1 MTNGPGQYDGH
12 STGVLDD
19 TGTAVI
25 VFGCNLA
32 NRGSITFE
40 IGTGTPAFAN
50 QVNASVPVDVDGEHH
65 EIVAMMIDSEG
76 KQIAMTW
83 GSQGAVNDAANAIF
97 ESAGPVTVALGEHVY
112 NFVGAD
118 RSENFARML
127 DTCGRRY

>member
-1 MTNGPGQYDGH
+1 M
-12 STGVLDD
+12 LDD

-25 VFGCNLA
+25 VFNCNLA

-40 IGTGTPAFAN
+40 IATGTLAFAD
-50 QVNASVPVDVDGEHH
+50 QVNAEVPVDVDDTRY
-65 EIVAMMIDSEG
+65 EIVAMMLDSDG
-76 KQIAMTW
+76 KQMAMTW
-83 GSQGAVNDAANAIF
+83 GSQSAVNDAANAIF

-127 DTCGRRY
+127 DTCGGRY